1 MARRGNGEGS
11 ITKRKSD
18 GLYMGRY
25 TVETATGAKR
35 KTIYA
40 KTRKECSEKL
50 TAAMADASKGITAD
64 GGPKTVGAFLTSWL
78 EDTVRG
84 SVRKSTYDRNESLCR
99 VHLIPGL
106 GKKKLKTLS
115 PSDVAGYYRRKLD
128 GGHSAASVHKMH
140 ETLHKALKQAVRWG
154 YMSKN
159 PADDVDAPSRS
170 TEEVTPLT
178 REEAKRLLETV
189 CEAGDRLGALYVVAL
204 HTGLRQGELLA
215 LKWEDLDLEA
225 RKLQVRR
232 TLTKDGGKL
241 TVGPTKT
248 AKGRRTVKLT
258 RDAVAALRG
267 HLTRQLEE
275 IDGLGD
281 YFKDNGLAFCTS
293 KGTFINPSNLR
304 DAKRKGSFR
313 SLLAQAGLP
322 AITFHQL
329 RHTAATILLLKNVN
343 PKIVSEMLG
352 HASIAITLD
361 TYSHVLPNMQDSAVA
376 AMEEA
381 FS

>member
-1 MARRGNGEGS
+1 MGKRGNGEGS
-11 ITKRKSD
+11 ITRRKD
-18 GLYMGRY
+18 GLYMARY
-25 TVETATGAKR
+25 TVETAIRAKR
-35 KTIYA
+35 KAVYA
-40 KTRKECSEKL
+40 KTRKEAAEKL

-78 EDTVRG
+78 ENSVRG
-84 SVRKSTYDRNESLCR
+84 SIRKSTYDRNESLCR
-99 VHLIPGL
+99 VHLIPAL
-106 GKKKLKTLS
+106 GRKKLKTLGAA
-115 PSDVAGYYRRKLD
+115 DVAGFYRSRLD
-128 GGHSAASVHKMH
+128 SGCSAASVRKMH

-154 YMSKN
+154 YMTKN
-159 PADDVDAPSRS
+159 PADDVDAPRVH
-170 TEEVTPLT
+170 TEEVHPLT
-178 REEAKRLLETV
+178 RDEARRFLKVVR
-189 CEAGDRLGALYVVAL
+189 GDRLEALYVVAL

-215 LKWEDLDLEA
+215 LRWEDVDIGEKTL
-225 RKLQVRR
+225 RVRR
-232 TLTKDGGKL
+232 TITKDGGKL
-241 TVGPTKT
+241 LIGPTKT

-258 RDAVAALRG
+258 RDAAEALRE
-267 HLTRQLEE
+267 HLSRQLEE

-281 YFKDNGLAFCTS
+281 LFEDNGFVFCTA
-293 KGTFINPSNLR
+293 KGTLINPSNLR
-304 DAKRKGSFR
+304 KRSFAP
-313 SLLAQAGLP
+313 LLVRAGLP
-322 AITFHQL
+322 HMTFHQL

>member
-1 MARRGNGEGS
+1 MGKRGNGEGS
-11 ITKRKSD
+11 ITRRKD
-18 GLYMGRY
+18 GLYMARY
-25 TVETATGAKR
+25 TVEAATGTKR
-35 KTIYA
+35 KAVYA
-40 KTRKECSEKL
+40 KTRKEVSEKL

-78 EDTVRG
+78 ENSVRG

-99 VHLIPGL
+99 VHLIPAL
-106 GKKKLKTLS
+106 GRKKLKTLGAA
-115 PSDVAGYYRRKLD
+115 DVAGFYRSRLD
-128 GGHSAASVHKMH
+128 AGSSVASVHKMH

-154 YMSKN
+154 YMTKN
-159 PADDVDAPSRS
+159 PAADVDVPRVHN
-170 TEEVTPLT
+170 EEVRPLT
-178 REEAKRLLETV
+178 RDEARRFLKAVR
-189 CEAGDRLGALYVVAL
+189 GDRLEALYVVAL

-215 LKWEDLDLEA
+215 LRWDDVDLEENTII
-225 RKLQVRR
+225 VRR
-232 TLTKDGGKL
+232 TITKDGGKL
-241 TVGPTKT
+241 LIGPTKT

-258 RDAVAALRG
+258 RDAAEALRA

-281 YFKDNGLAFCTS
+281 GYQPGGLVFATS
-293 KGTFINPSNLR
+293 KGTLLNPTNLR
-304 DAKRKGSFR
+304 KRSFAP
-313 SLLAQAGLP
+313 LLVRADLP
-322 AITFHQL
+322 HHTFHQL

-343 PKIVSEMLG
+343 PKIVSELLG

-381 FS
+381 LS